1 MKKILFLTA
10 IALATISCQDTEESN
25 LQNNSTPS
33 LPQKIQVVQITDQGE
48 IVPISNVRTKSL
60 TKGETA
66 LQFTSEADFQ
76 STLAEIEKMSKQE
89 KLSFINPNEFISL
102 QELAIKADEELDEIG
117 NAATSEAD
125 FRKRYAQYVEKY
137 SGKLITNQYDSEDL
151 SLYVPDGDN
160 LSTYLINEHNKVVI
174 GNKVKEVSLNND
186 MSDSEKAVFAIDT
199 RAGATNK
206 YSFKETNNGKKT
218 TGSVEI
224 DSRAYIN
231 VHVGCQKKLWYGWRR
246 DDHRDIY
253 YQLNASPMAYR
264 YIGPY
269 GQEIYTNYIQ
279 YVAYH
284 NDGDKHI
291 TIGSLQ
297 PGTTYLNGVLRVW
310 TDITVENLKD
320 SVLYNDV
327 FALYEKGLGKFK
339 LPKLNNNKAFGGDFN
354 LVKTL

>member
-10 IALATISCQDTEESN
+10 ITLATISCQDEESN
-25 LQNNSTPS
+25 LQTSNVPS
-33 LPQKIQVVQITDQGE
+33 LPQMVQVVQITNLGE
-48 IVPISNVRTKSL
+48 IIPINNVRTKSL
-60 TKGETA
+60 TNSERA
-66 LQFTSEADFQ
+66 LQFTSEAAFQ
-76 STLAEIEKMSKQE
+76 SALTEIEKMNNQE
-89 KLSFINPNEFISL
+89 KLSFINSNEFISL
-102 QELAIKADEELDEIG
+102 QKLAIKADKELDEIG

-137 SGKLITNQYDSEDL
+137 YGRLIVNKYDSEDL

-160 LSTYLINEHNKVVI
+160 LSTYLINENKKVVI
-174 GNKVKEVSLNND
+174 GNKIKNISLNSD
-186 MSDSEKAVFAIDT
+186 MSDSEKAIFATDT
-199 RAGATNK
+199 RSGATNF

-253 YQLNASPMAYR
+253 YQLSASPMAYR

-269 GQEIYTNYIQ
+269 GQELYTNHIQ

-284 NDGDKHI
+284 DDGDKKI

-297 PGTTYLNGVLRVW
+297 PGKTYLNGALRVW
-310 TDITVENLKD
+310 TDLTVENIKD
-320 SVLYNDV
+320 SVLYSDV
-327 FALYEKGLGKFK
+327 FALYKNELGKFK
-339 LPKLNNNKAFGGDFN
+339 LPKLNNSKAYGGNFN